1 MFHEYREV
9 ISKMKEENKHFLK
22 LFEKHNTLDDEI
34 TQMEKEFC
42 DQFEIERIK
51 KEKLKLKDDIYQMI
65 LEYKKKNNL

>member
-1 MFHEYREV
+1 MFHEHREV